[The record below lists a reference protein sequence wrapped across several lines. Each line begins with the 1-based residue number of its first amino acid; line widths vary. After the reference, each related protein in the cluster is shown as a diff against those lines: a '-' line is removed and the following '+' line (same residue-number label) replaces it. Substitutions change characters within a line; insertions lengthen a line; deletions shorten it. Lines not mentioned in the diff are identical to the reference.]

1 MKIILAIKSGF
12 SRSLRSWKG
21 ILVFWILSFV
31 TVSLLVL
38 PLKAGLNA
46 AFGSSMITEKLI
58 NGINLDVLGDLGRN
72 LHSMGS
78 SLLSGTILLCIVA
91 ILTDTFIAG
100 GLFESVRSGNDRLSG
115 ENFFRASGKNFLPFL
130 IVSLILSLILICL
143 IVLVLVVPVSVAANA
158 ESAPEGTIFRT
169 LAVSCPVFIVAA
181 SIIMLVADYAR
192 AWQAARVQNAG
203 FKALGFGFSKTFS
216 TFFTSFVLMILLLI
230 IQALPGLAIAAI
242 ITGYTPSTGGGVFLL
257 FVLSQLL
264 IITRIF
270 LKVVRYG
277 SVTALMEY
285 NSSHGLPS
293 SGNHESPPV
302 ELPQNPQ
309 LDFNNKYNG

>member
-1 MKIILAIKSGF
+1 MKILFAIKSGF

-58 NGINLDVLGDLGRN
+58 KGINFDVLGDLGRN
-72 LHSMGS
+72 LRSMGS

-91 ILTDTFIAG
+91 ILTNTFIAG
-100 GLFESVRSGNDRLSG
+100 GLFESVRSGDDRLTT
-115 ENFFRASGKNFLPFL
+115 ENFFRACGKNFRLFL
-130 IVSLILSLILICL
+130 VVSLILSLIIVML
-143 IVLVLVVPVSVAANA
+143 IVLVIVVPVSVAANA
-158 ESAPEGTIFRT
+158 ESAPEGAIFRT
-169 LAVSCPVFIVAA
+169 LALSCPVFIVAA

-216 TFFTSFVLMILLLI
+216 TFFTSLVLMILLLI
-230 IQALPGLAIAAI
+230 IQTLPGLAMVAI

-257 FVLSQLL
+257 FVLSQL
-264 IITRIF
+264 IIISRIF
-270 LKVVRYG
+270 LKVVRYS

-285 NSSHGLPS
+285 NSPQGLPS
-293 SGNHESPPV
+293 SGNPENPPA
-302 ELPQNPQ
+302 ELHQNLQ
-309 LDFNNKYNG
+309 LDFNNEYHE